1 MKKFTPYLL
10 ILMVGFLALA
20 LMTSNALAQKCQHM
34 HQLSKKLQKQQITML
49 NCKLCVC
56 EKMESYIIK
65 HRIRASVL
73 ADCDCDETNDR
84 ECDKFHQHPNSGD
97 GDNEGWAC
105 VWSGLD
111 DPTGPIIPPEDA
123 SYQSSGI
130 PDDCIFDATITRV
143 VKYCKDTEDFPG
155 DSWPRGGYHSGT
167 WRLICGTERV
177 ANGSLQGVD
186 GVDPSYERPY
196 DVVGSLTA
204 RDAHELLPC
213 GQPAHLGDDFD
224 TGGDPCEGG
233 ECYLPGWQ
241 VGCISGST
249 TDLFFRFQC
258 PPTGTYDKEEV
269 GNIADCEL
277 GDLYV
282 INDFRGKQI
291 CITPRED
298 WKIKACYSGGNAI
311 DFTANPCDQWSTD
324 WCVRLE
330 GVIAINA
337 TDCIQ

>member
-1 MKKFTPYLL
+1 MKKFAPYLL
-10 ILMVGFLALA
+10 ILLVGFLALA
-20 LMTSNALAQKCQHM
+20 LMTSNALAQKCQHL

-105 VWSGLD
+105 VWSGSD

-123 SYQSSGI
+123 NYQSSGI

-143 VKYCKDTEDFPG
+143 VKYCKDTADHPGSGFPR
-155 DSWPRGGYHSGT
+155 SGYHSGT
-167 WRLICGTERV
+167 WKLICGTERV
-177 ANGSLQGVD
+177 ASGSLHGVD
-186 GVDPSYERPY
+186 GVNPCADKRST
-196 DVVGSLTA
+196 GSID
-204 RDAHELLPC
+204 RSDHQFLPC
-213 GQPAHLGDDFD
+213 GQTAGCAANE
-224 TGGDPCEGG
+224 DPCDGAA
-233 ECYLPGWQ
+233 CYIAGYQ
-241 VGCISGST
+241 VGCILGST

-291 CITPRED
+291 CITPTED
-298 WKIKACYSGGNAI
+298 WKIKACYGGGNYI
-311 DFTANPCDQWSTD
+311 DCTTNPCDQWATD
-324 WCVRLE
+324 WCVSLE